1 MSEMINMT
9 QNENNV
15 YEQDEEQQKRNIISV
30 QNTIALSEKMKTVN
44 AQLDYELK
52 VYSHYVLSMENINQR
67 YLNAEANK
75 QWAYNNE
82 TSKYNTWIEKQNN
95 LLTRINNP
103 EIKLWRYK
111 NQLYY
116 RTNSGE
122 LINDNQVEIQKELS
136 SRYGSDVYIVYDMN
150 DILT

>member
-150 DILT
+150 DVLT